1 MFAKSIIDSDTF
13 LDMPLTTQ
21 ALYFH
26 LSMRADD
33 DGFVNNPR
41 KIMRMIGADDDS
53 LKLLTAKQFLI
64 PFESGIVVIR
74 HWRIHNYIQK
84 DRYHETQYT
93 AEKAMIT
100 QSDNVYVLEAECIHD
115 VSDTDTERKQNVY
128 MTDTSSISENIMS
141 GTKNPTIPQ
150 FESMYTGCIHDVR
163 KMDTQVRLGKDRLG
177 EVSVGEDR
185 EIGNQSAAPK
195 SESNIKFGY
204 VDLTPEQYS
213 ILTQKYP
220 THIVDE
226 YIKRVDDY
234 CKSRGKGYPNYP
246 QTISKWIDE
255 DVKSGKTVLA
265 KPSYDIDEW
274 ARMAENFDPSML

>member
-74 HWRIHNYIQK
+74 HWRIHNYIRK
-84 DRYHETQYT
+84 DRYQATAYT
-93 AEKAMIT
+93 EEQAKLSLDESLVYHM
-100 QSDNVYVLEAECIHD
+100 SD
-115 VSDTDTERKQNVY
+115 ERSTNG
-128 MTDTSSISENIMS
+128 MTS
-141 GTKNPTIPQ
+141 GQPSVIPVVDA
-150 FESMYTGCIHDVR
+150 G
-163 KMDTQVRLGKDRLG
+163 KVRLGKVRLG

-185 EIGNQSAAPK
+185 KIGNQSAAPK

-255 DVKSGKTVLA
+255 DVKSGKTVLS
-265 KPSYDIDEW
+265 KPSFDIDEW